1 MEVVNVVDD
10 VVPPFRRRRI
20 DFWIFA
26 TSRFGVAEFE
36 AESARTKWTKIVDI
50 LSSTSTKLKRNFS
63 RETNYT

>member
-20 DFWIFA
+20 DFWILS